1 MSKISIVGVE
11 GSGKTVMMAAFGD
24 KYKHPDSSGLFLS
37 PENPTAFSF
46 VEVQMEQMHQG
57 KWPNATVTDSLKSLN
72 WSLFLK
78 RDGKNQKICDISFLD
93 FAGEIYRLAFGDH
106 SESEK
111 SGLENEIAALK
122 KHIIESDMLIVLI
135 NLSEIINGSVS
146 NARTRETMWLSKGIL
161 DFAQRETN
169 ISNIA
174 IVFSQADVYNT
185 IISTY
190 GGVQKTYE
198 HFLPHCANVYPD
210 IPIISVSA
218 INKTT
223 PDENGL
229 AVPDQGFESEGLDDL
244 MKLIIGN
251 FPNYLFL
258 LDEIEEK
265 IKKNE
270 QLKKQ
275 VIEAQ
280 IQYIN
285 SLQQKTPS
293 ASRYHL
299 ATSFLQIVQEAAS
312 VFSTKQ
318 YNKYLLN
325 AHKAADFEKS
335 VFCLLE
341 NIEIFK
347 KNPNDDIYQCPIE
360 KSVLDL
366 ANLFKEYPEF
376 EVIKEVVQTEI
387 SQKEHYLEKKAFE
400 QMISEAINI
409 VNSDGADKAFHK
421 VDQAIEMYP
430 DFLLEGNKAKETI
443 VEKYKNIQERAFENS
458 FRQILD
464 LVKIDDHNAALAEL
478 DGLLK
483 QYPILS
489 KKRGEYVTKIL
500 QQQISIKTGKET
512 AKKKQTI
519 AFFMS
524 IIFTV
529 VLIFAGYIFVKK
541 HQSNTYK
548 QELLH
553 KEFLGYTI
561 LHKDGKDY
569 GVWRANKMHKNIEG
583 ITTSEKEL
591 YWKLSPGF
599 RWQNNST
606 DLGERYQN
614 LQTQWV
620 KNLPHPTISN
630 VASGSIVSQ
639 WVPRI
644 GYDWLDNTHSKVIWK
659 VGKPHP
665 EIKGIKTS
673 PTEEEWILTAGFRWK
688 DDNSDL
694 NPRKNRLQTQWVK
707 GVPHPIIKN
716 VFSGEH
722 AENWVPAMGYVW
734 NSEEKSSVKWSTGIK
749 HPLYNAVTSSTEGSW
764 TLQENYRWKQ
774 APHHEQMR
782 TQNLETEFDVDGVV
796 AQYKEQTKKALS
808 NAAYR
813 EALQFCEKGLKYR
826 NNDTELTA
834 LKIRIT
840 STSFE
845 NFEQKFKKD
854 NSSNDYISLLLPW
867 GVKLEMRKI
876 YSGKFVMGSSSFE
889 REKFDCKDWAEPR
902 HNVTISQNFY
912 LGICE
917 VTQAQYEAIMGKN
930 PAKGKI
936 GENYPVNAVSWLDAM
951 EFCKKMNEKY
961 SKDLPIG
968 YEFSLPTEAQWEYAC
983 RAGTTTPYWFGDSW
997 NSQYEVT
1004 ASEMRE
1010 VKSTGYSNPWG
1021 LFDMHSNLSEWC
1033 RDAKYD
1039 ELSDATDPF
1048 YASGDYKVYRGGS
1061 FYFRKQDARSAFRN
1075 CVRKD
1080 KSFTTSKGDKEET
1093 PIYAIGFRL
1102 ALAPIA
1108 RAEEQ

>member
-161 DFAQRETN
+161 DFAKRETN

-210 IPIISVSA
+210 IPIIPVSA

-244 MKLIIGN
+244 MKLIVGN
-251 FPNYLFL
+251 FPDYLFL

-265 IKKNE
+265 IKKSK
-270 QLKKQ
+270 QLKESVRDVQ
-275 VIEAQ
+275 T
-280 IQYIN
+280 QYLK

-293 ASRYHL
+293 PSRHHF
-299 ATSFLQIVQEAAS
+299 ATAFMQMVQEAAG
-312 VFSTKQ
+312 VFSAQ
-318 YNKYLLN
+318 EYNKYLLN
-325 AHKAADFEKS
+325 ARKAVEFEQA
-335 VFCLLE
+335 VFRLLE
-341 NIEIFK
+341 NIEISPK
-347 KNPNDDIYQCPIE
+347 SSDDDNFQCPVE
-360 KSVLDL
+360 KSIIDFI
-366 ANLFKEYPEF
+366 NLFNEYPEF
-376 EVIKEVVQTEI
+376 EVIKEVVQAEI
-387 SQKEHYLEKKAFE
+387 SQKEYSLKRKAFDE
-400 QMISEAINI
+400 IISEAINS
-409 VNSDGADKAFHK
+409 VKCDSADKAFHM
-421 VDQAIEMYP
+421 VDQAMEIYP
-430 DFLLEGNKAKETI
+430 DFLSEGNKAKRAI
-443 VEKYKNIQERAFENS
+443 AEKYQELQKNLFENS
-458 FRQILD
+458 FSQILG
-464 LVKIDDHNAALAEL
+464 LVKIDDYNTALTEL
-478 DGLLK
+478 ENLIK
-483 QYPILS
+483 QYPALS
-489 KKRGEYVTKIL
+489 NNRSEYLAKIL
-500 QQQISIKTGKET
+500 QEQNNIQSKELYSQ
-512 AKKKQTI
+512 KKRKLSL
-519 AFFMS
+519 FMGALL
-524 IIFTV
+524 IIC
-529 VLIFAGYIFVKK
+529 LIFIGYFFIKK
-541 HQSNTYK
+541 HQFDTHK
-548 QELLH
+548 RELAQ
-553 KEFLGYTI
+553 KDFLGYTV
-561 LHKDGKDY
+561 LQKDGINHV
-569 GVWRANKMHKNIEG
+569 VWRANKKHKNIIG
-583 ITTSEKEL
+583 ISTSEKEL

-599 RWQNNST
+599 RWHNNPD
-606 DLGERYQN
+606 DLSERHQDI
-614 LQTQWV
+614 QTQWT
-620 KNLPHPTISN
+620 KDLPHPTISN
-630 VASGSIVSQ
+630 VVSDSVIFQ

-644 GYDWLDNTHSKVIWK
+644 GYDWSDSTHSEVIWK
-659 VGKPHP
+659 EGKRHP
-665 EIKGIKTS
+665 EITGIKTS
-673 PTEEEWILTAGFRWK
+673 PQEGEWVLIAGFRWK

-694 NPRKNRLQTQWVK
+694 NPRKNRLQPQWVK
-707 GVPHPIIKN
+707 GAPHPIIKN

-796 AQYKEQTKKALS
+796 AQYKEQTEKALS

-840 STSFE
+840 SASFE

-876 YSGKFVMGSSSFE
+876 YSGKFVMGSSPFE

-902 HNVTISQNFY
+902 RNVTISQNFY

-997 NSQYEVT
+997 NSQYEAT

-1048 YASGDYKVYRGGS
+1048 YASGDYKVYRGGC
-1061 FYFRKQDARSAFRN
+1061 FQFRTQDARSAFR
-1075 CVRKD
+1075 CGIRKD
-1080 KSFTTSKGDKEET
+1080 KSFNTTKGDKEET
-1093 PIYAIGFRL
+1093 PRYMIGFRL